1 MDLIEK
7 YLGESAIKKVHIHV
21 QNIPML
27 HSELKKLSEKN
38 NFAWVAAVV
47 FGLAYINAYAS
58 PSKIPYN
65 AVGDSPSEFKGYYQ
79 KGVFKK
85 FSEKLIV
92 RYQQSA
98 EGADR

>member
-7 YLGESAIKKVHIHV
+7 YLGESSVKKVKIRV

-27 HSELKKLSEKN
+27 HSELKKLSKGN
-38 NFAWVAAVV
+38 NLAWVASVV

-65 AVGDSPSEFKGYYQ
+65 AVGDSPYEFKGYYQ
-79 KGVFKK
+79 NGVFKE
-85 FSEKLIV
+85 FSQSLVI